1 MTLCFNPNHKY
12 GPTDAPAVRYCP
24 TCDAQGKRVAMEYI
38 ERGERPPVYVCP
50 VARSEVLII
59 SDERRQS
66 VRAMVAERVGGVP
79 F

>member
-1 MTLCFNPNHKY
+1 MTPPNTSLS
-12 GPTDAPAVRYCP
+12 GRYCP

-50 VARSEVLII
+50 VARSEARII
-59 SDERRQS
+59 SEERRQS
-66 VRAMVAERVGGVP
+66 VRAMIAEKVGGVP